1 MKGDQ
6 IMKVLLNKGSMT
18 LYAEGPGEMTE
29 VSKVDASH
37 VNVKVMPD
45 KLTASVTGADMHMW
59 GFLEEFARVATEVEM
74 EVKLY

>member
-1 MKGDQ
+1 
-6 IMKVLLNKGSMT
+6 MKVLMNKGSMT
-18 LYAEGPGEMTE
+18 LYAEGPGEMAE
-29 VSKVDASH
+29 VSKVDAGH

-59 GFLEEFARVATEVEM
+59 GFLEELARVATEVEM